1 MHQGLKHK
9 AKQHFY
15 KHVSNQKHIHK
26 VVHPI
31 LASWP
36 CVPAKD
42 VHNTKTKTDAIQYTS
57 SGKNEYL
64 VPVVKI

>member
-1 MHQGLKHK
+1 M
-9 AKQHFY
+9 
-15 KHVSNQKHIHK
+15 SNQKHIHK